1 MRSTG
6 LPIRSRIRCWHP
18 RPSSRGLALTGRRR
32 QDSGM
37 AAHSD
42 ERLFRWLDRR
52 IQRVSRLTTRHPLL
66 THAGVATATAAASV
80 IGLDIQ
86 HRITPAMLGFCA
98 AFCLPLV
105 LGRRAPRA
113 GYAAVALVALLQ
125 WLISGP
131 QLADVAILIALYWV
145 CLDSDAT
152 SILVAVTV
160 AEAGAIML
168 ALRWETQEFKYWFA
182 VSGLAVAAAA
192 LGLMIRQRRELL
204 ISLQEKAA
212 RLERERD
219 QQAALGAAAE
229 RARIAR
235 EMHDIV
241 SHNLTVMIALADG
254 ARYALDAS
262 PGQASGAIERVSV
275 TGRQALME
283 MRRLLG
289 MLRGEP
295 TVEPFAPQP
304 TLERLDELI
313 ARVDAAGIPV
323 TVDVEGNLPELAP
336 GVQLAVFRVAQ
347 EALTNTLKHAAR
359 PTSARL
365 QLHCNGGQV
374 ELEVTNT
381 GRRGASASP
390 AARPLASDGRGL
402 LGMRERAHVYDGE
415 LDVGP
420 TEDGG
425 WRVYLRL
432 RPDAGALPATLE
444 MVR

>member
-1 MRSTG
+1 MTE
-6 LPIRSRIRCWHP
+6 
-18 RPSSRGLALTGRRR
+18 
-32 QDSGM
+32 
-37 AAHSD
+37 HSD
-42 ERLFRWLDRR
+42 ERLFRWLNQRVE
-52 IQRVSRLTTRHPLL
+52 RVSRLTTRHPLL
-66 THAGVATATAAASV
+66 TGALIAAATAAASV
-80 IGLDIQ
+80 IGLAIQ
-86 HRITPAMLGFCA
+86 HRITPAMLAFCA
-98 AFCLPLV
+98 AFCVPL
-105 LGRRAPRA
+105 LFGHRAPRLA
-113 GYAAVALVALLQ
+113 YACVAAAALLQ

-131 QLADVAILIALYWV
+131 QLADVAVLIALYWV
-145 CLDSDAT
+145 CLESDTT
-152 SILVAVTV
+152 SILVAVVV

-204 ISLQEKAA
+204 ISLREKAA

-262 PGQASGAIERVSV
+262 PEQATGAIERVSS
-275 TGRQALME
+275 TGRQALTE

-289 MLRGEP
+289 VLRGEP
-295 TVEPFAPQP
+295 AQEPFSPQP

-323 TVDVEGNLPELAP
+323 AVDVHGNLQDLAP

-359 PTSARL
+359 PTTASV
-365 QLHCNGGQV
+365 QLRCGSGHV
-374 ELEVTNT
+374 DLDVTNT
-381 GRRGASASP
+381 GN
-390 AARPLASDGRGL
+390 PLDAGDPPPVTPPASDGRGL
-402 LGMRERAHVYDGE
+402 LGMRERANIYDGE

-420 TEDGG
+420 TGDGG
-425 WRVYLRL
+425 WRVHLRL
-432 RPDAGALPATLE
+432 QTDTAAPLAVVEA
-444 MVR
+444 VR

>member
-1 MRSTG
+1 
-6 LPIRSRIRCWHP
+6 
-18 RPSSRGLALTGRRR
+18 
-32 QDSGM
+32 M
-37 AAHSD
+37 AKHSD
-42 ERLFRWLDRR
+42 ERLFRWLNQRVE
-52 IQRVSRLTTRHPLL
+52 RVSRLTTRHPLL
-66 THAGVATATAAASV
+66 TGALVAAATAGASLT
-80 IGLDIQ
+80 GLAIQ

-98 AFCLPLV
+98 AFCLPLLFGHRTPR
-105 LGRRAPRA
+105 LG
-113 GYAAVALVALLQ
+113 YVVVALVALLQ
-125 WLISGP
+125 WSISGP
-131 QLADVAILIALYWV
+131 QLADVAVLIMLYWV
-145 CLDSDAT
+145 CLESSAS
-152 SILVAVTV
+152 SILVAVAV

-182 VSGLAVAAAA
+182 VSGLTVAAAA

-254 ARYALDAS
+254 ARYAIEAS
-262 PGQASGAIERVSV
+262 PDRASGAIERVSA

-289 MLRGEP
+289 VLRGEP
-295 TVEPFAPQP
+295 ASEPFAPQP
-304 TLERLDELI
+304 TLERLDDLI

-323 TVDVEGNLPELAP
+323 TVDVDGDLQQLAP

-359 PTSARL
+359 PATACV
-365 QLHCNGGQV
+365 QLRCAGGQV
-374 ELEVTNT
+374 ELDVINS
-381 GRRGASASP
+381 GSPASAGDGAPPVATS
-390 AARPLASDGRGL
+390 ASDGRGL
-402 LGMRERAHVYDGE
+402 LGMRERANVYDGE

-425 WRVYLRL
+425 WRVHLRL
-432 RPDAGALPATLE
+432 QADAAAPPSALEA
-444 MVR
+444 VR